1 MKEFIDS
8 HCHIFNIVDIPLYET
23 IQGKVN
29 FNTFS
34 KLFLG
39 TAVPLAGAL
48 YGANKIKEIEK
59 KKDFIKFFERSLKDS
74 IFKFEKHLLDLTG
87 ENTDILITP
96 LIIDFDSVKEDEDNF
111 SNLEAQTKRLI
122 DAIDESSSKL
132 KIKICPFIGFDLR
145 KLILADGLQQI
156 QNLWKNYGFSPQKNT
171 TIKEIKN
178 GSILGI
184 KLYPPMGFNPYPEE
198 NRERYLEFYRWCIEK
213 DIPITVHCQ
222 EGSYG
227 GNSTKKEIKNYT
239 NPLNWLKLFNDNP
252 ELNNLKINFAHF
264 GGEDGVEDMLD
275 PLKIWVGGIDKNSWT
290 YTIIKLL
297 QKYPNTYSDIS
308 AYSYGKDKLNDFS
321 SNLKKVIEFD
331 YKGKFIEGEFK
342 LSDKLLW
349 GSDVPM
355 VLSDVCYEAHY
366 KNYFNKFEKV
376 VNSANISDLH
386 KKEFL
391 ENLVANNPKKFLNLK

>member
-34 KLFLG
+34 KLFF
-39 TAVPLAGAL
+39 VPLAGGL
-48 YGANKIKEIEK
+48 YAANKIKEIEK
-59 KKDFIKFFERSLKDS
+59 KKDFIKFFERSLEES

-87 ENTDILITP
+87 GNTDILITP
-96 LIIDFDSVKEDEDNF
+96 LIMDFDYVKEDGDNF
-111 SNLEAQTKRLI
+111 SNLKAQTERLLNAV
-122 DAIDESSSKL
+122 DKASAKL

-145 KLILADGLQQI
+145 KLRYADGLQQI
-156 QNLWKNYGFSPQKNT
+156 QNLWKTYGSSPQNT

-184 KLYPPMGFNPYPEE
+184 KLYPPMGFNPYPA
-198 NRERYLEFYRWCIEK
+198 NKERYLEFYRWCIEK

-227 GNSTKKEIKNYT
+227 GGSTKKEIKNFT
-239 NPLNWLKLFNDNP
+239 NPLNWLKLFSDNP
-252 ELNNLKINFAHF
+252 DLKNLKINFAHF

-275 PLKIWVGGIDKNSWT
+275 PLKFWVGGIDKNSWT

-308 AYSYGKDKLNDFS
+308 GYNYGKDKLNDFS
-321 SNLKKVIEFD
+321 SNLRKVIEFD
-331 YKGKFIEGEFK
+331 YKGQFTEGEFRLK
-342 LSDKLLW
+342 DKLLW

-355 VLSDVCYEAHY
+355 VLSEDSYEGHY
-366 KNYFNKFEKV
+366 KNYFNQFDKV
-376 VNSANISDLH
+376 VKSASISNLH

-391 ENLVANNPKKFLNLK
+391 ENLVMNNPKEFLNLK

>member
-48 YGANKIKEIEK
+48 YGTSKIKEIEK

-87 ENTDILITP
+87 DNTDILITP
-96 LIIDFDSVKEDEDNF
+96 LIIDFDSVKEKEDKF
-111 SNLEAQTKRLI
+111 SNLEAQTKRLLN
-122 DAIDESSSKL
+122 AINESAPEL

-145 KLILADGLQQI
+145 KLILADGLKQI
-156 QNLWKNYGFSPQKNT
+156 QNLWKTYGFSPQKNT
-171 TIKEIKN
+171 TIKDIKN

-184 KLYPPMGFNPYPEE
+184 KLYPPMGFNPYPSK
-198 NRERYLEFYRWCIEK
+198 NRERYLEFYRWCVKEE
-213 DIPITVHCQ
+213 IPITVHCQ

-227 GNSTKKEIKNYT
+227 GSSTKKDIKNYT
-239 NPLNWLKLFNDNP
+239 SPLNWLKLFNDNP
-252 ELNNLKINFAHF
+252 ELHNLNVNFAHF

-275 PLKIWVGGIDKNSWT
+275 PLKIWVGGIDENSWT

-308 AYSYGKDKLNDFS
+308 GYNYGKDKLNDFS
-321 SNLKKVIEFD
+321 KNLKKVIEFD
-331 YKGKFIEGEFK
+331 YKGKFTEGEFRLK
-342 LSDKLLW
+342 DKLLW

-355 VLSDVCYEAHY
+355 VLSDQCYEAHY
-366 KNYFNKFEKV
+366 KNYFNKFERV
-376 VNSANISDLH
+376 VHSANISDRH

-391 ENLVANNPKKFLNLK
+391 ENLTMNNPKEFLNLK